1 MTALQFL
8 LLEDNPLDAEV
19 VQVTLSD
26 GGIDCVLQRVETRAD
41 FVSALATN
49 EFDLILADYALPGFD
64 GISALEIARNL
75 HPDTPFMIVSA
86 SLGEELAID
95 TLKQGATDYVLKQ
108 RIERL
113 VPCVQRALRE
123 AQERRNRKEAE
134 QERERFL
141 AISSDLQ
148 LIIGFDHQLKWVSP
162 MFEQILGWT
171 TNEMIG
177 QPWFNFAHPDNVD
190 GFDQLGSKGI
200 RDSKPFSF
208 ENRYRHKDGSYRWF
222 LWNVQRYPE
231 ERVVY
236 AVAVDITERKQ
247 AQQQLQQTVHTLQTL
262 IAAAPLPIVII
273 EPGCI
278 VQLWNP
284 AAERLFGWS
293 EADVLGKPIPIVPPE
308 KQEEC
313 RLVREAVIN
322 GEIFSGVETY
332 RCKRD
337 GSTVIVSIS
346 AALLDDS
353 NAIVLLFQDITKRQ
367 QAEAALRSRE
377 AQLQTLFDEAPLGI
391 CLIDADFRL
400 RQANPAALPVFG
412 IPDLMGRDF
421 DEITHILW
429 PPARADEIVERFR
442 HTLETGEPYHVLE
455 LIEERRDRGVI
466 EYYEWQINR
475 IPLPEGHYG
484 VVCYFRDISAQVL
497 ARQAIAASE
506 ERLRSFVEADVVGIL
521 FGDVYGGI
529 HEANDE
535 LLRIVGYTREDLQAG
550 KLRWDDI
557 TPPEYWPLD
566 EQYIAEAK
574 ARGACNPYEK
584 EYIRKDGRRVPVL
597 VGYSLVGEAR
607 EQSVA
612 MILDLSDRKQA
623 EEALRQSEARFR
635 LMVES
640 AKEYAIFTLDLDG
653 RITSWN
659 SGAERLLGYQEAEII
674 GCKGRIIFTP
684 EDNDQEKAEQEM
696 QTALTEGRAENE
708 RWHVRKDGSRF
719 WASGLMMPLQNEAGN
734 TQGFVKIMQD
744 KTQSRQAA
752 EREQF
757 LAQSSAALAVS
768 IDYKTTLTT
777 IARLAVSFLADYC
790 FFDVMN
796 ASGQIERVAWYVADP
811 TMQGWFD
818 GVQQFIPPQN
828 FDNHPVANVLRSG
841 HAHFIPEVTQQWMQ
855 SAATSPTHLQFMQR
869 CQLQSLITVPLK
881 IDRRPLG
888 ALTFCF
894 TAYSNRHYTQTDL
907 TLAEEL
913 ARRAALALDNARLY
927 HQAQEA
933 NRVKDEFLA
942 VLSHELRSPLN
953 PILGWVR
960 LLQNGKL
967 DVPRQ
972 AEALATIERNAKLQT
987 QLIEDLLDISR
998 VMQGKLTLTAAPVSL
1013 TFVISAAV
1021 ETVRLAAEAKQI
1033 QILLDLDTGAA
1044 PVSGDAA
1051 RLQQVVWN
1059 LLTNAVKFTP
1069 NGGQITVELRQLNQL
1084 AQIRVID
1091 TGKGIDP
1098 QFLPHVFEYFRQA
1111 DSTTTRKFGGL
1122 GLGLAI
1128 VRQIVEM
1135 HGGTVK
1141 AESQGE
1147 NQGATFTVQLPLL
1160 GSRASGVRSR
1170 ETPTHS
1176 PLPTPHSPLADL
1188 QILVVDD
1195 DDDTREYQ
1203 AFLLEQHGARVTA
1216 VASGLE
1222 ALQALDQFIPDV
1234 IVSDIGMAE
1243 MDGYMLMQ
1251 QIRSRPPSQGG
1262 RVPAIAL
1269 TAYARD
1275 FDQQKALQAGFQTHI
1290 TKPVEPEAL
1299 VEAIASLPSHTNR

>member
-1 MTALQFL
+1 MTALRFL

-19 VQVTLSD
+19 IQVTLID
-26 GGIDCVLQRVETRAD
+26 GGIDCDVQRVETRAD
-41 FVSALATN
+41 FVAALETD
-49 EFDLILADYALPGFD
+49 EFALILAGYTLPGFD
-64 GISALEIARNL
+64 GISALEIARHL
-75 HPDTPFMIVSA
+75 RPDTPFIVVSA

-108 RIERL
+108 RLERL
-113 VPCVQRALRE
+113 VPAVNRALRE
-123 AQERRNRKEAE
+123 AQERRDRKEAE

-148 LIIGFDHQLKWVSP
+148 TIISFDHQLQWVSP
-162 MFEQILGWT
+162 TFEQMLGWT
-171 TNEMIG
+171 ANEMIG
-177 QPWFNFAHPDNVD
+177 QPWFNFAHPNNVG
-190 GFDQLGSKGI
+190 GFDQLGNEKIS
-200 RDSKPFSF
+200 SHKPFSF

-222 LWNVQRYPE
+222 FWNVQPYPE

-236 AVAVDITERKQ
+236 AVAVDVTERKQ
-247 AQQQLQQTVHTLQTL
+247 AQQQLQHTLQTLQTL
-262 IAAAPLPIVII
+262 IAASPLPIVII
-273 EPGCI
+273 APDCI

-293 EADVLGKPIPIVPPE
+293 AAEVLGKPIPIVPPE

-313 RLVREAVIN
+313 RLVREAVIK

-337 GSTVIVSIS
+337 DSTVIVSIS

-353 NAIVLLFQDITKRQ
+353 NAIVLLFQDITEQQ
-367 QAEAALRSRE
+367 QAEAALRKSE

-391 CLIDADFRL
+391 YLIDADFYL
-400 RQANPAALPVFG
+400 RQVNPTALPVFG
-412 IPDLMGRDF
+412 DIPDLIGRDF
-421 DEITHILW
+421 DEIMHLLW
-429 PPARADEIVERFR
+429 PQAKADEIVERFR
-442 HTLETGEPYHVLE
+442 HTLETGEPYHVPE
-455 LIEERRDRGVI
+455 LIEERRDLGVT

-475 IPLPEGHYG
+475 IPLSEGRYG
-484 VVCYFRDISAQVL
+484 VVCYFRDISAQVQ
-497 ARQAIAASE
+497 ARQAIVESE
-506 ERLRSFVEADVVGIL
+506 ERLRSFVEAGVVGIL

-557 TPPEYWPLD
+557 TPPEYLPLD

-574 ARGACNPYEK
+574 ARGACSPYEK
-584 EYIRKDGRRVPVL
+584 EYIRKDGSRVPVL
-597 VGYSLVGEAR
+597 VGYSLVGETR

-612 MILDLSDRKQA
+612 VILDLSDLEQT
-623 EEALRQSEARFR
+623 EDALRHSEARFR

-640 AKEYAIFTLDLDG
+640 AKEYAIFTLDLNG
-653 RITSWN
+653 TITSWN
-659 SGAERLLGYQEAEII
+659 SGAERLLGYPEAEII
-674 GCKGRIIFTP
+674 GCNGRIIFTP
-684 EDNDQEKAEQEM
+684 EDAERGEAEREL
-696 QTALTEGRAENE
+696 QTALTQERAENE

-719 WASGLMMPLQNEAGN
+719 WGSGLVMPLQTDAGI
-734 TQGFVKIMQD
+734 TQGLVKIMQD

-757 LAQSSAALAVS
+757 LAQSSAALAAS

-777 IARLAVSFLADYC
+777 IAKLAVPFLADYC
-790 FFDVMN
+790 FFDVIN
-796 ASGQIERVAWYVADP
+796 ANGQIERVAWYTADP
-811 TMQGWFD
+811 AIQGWFD
-818 GVQQFIPPQN
+818 GVQQFILPQD
-828 FDNHPVANVLRSG
+828 FDTHPVANVLRNG
-841 HAHFIPEVTQQWMQ
+841 NAHLVPEVTQEWMQ
-855 SAATSPTHLQFMQR
+855 SAATSPAHLQFMQR
-869 CQLQSLITVPLK
+869 CQLRSLITVPLK
-881 IDRRPLG
+881 IAHQPLG

-894 TAYSNRHYTQTDL
+894 TTHSDRHYTQSDL

-913 ARRAALALDNARLY
+913 ARRAALALDNAKLY

-933 NRVKDEFLA
+933 NRIKDEFLA

-953 PILGWVR
+953 PILGWTR

-967 DVPRQ
+967 DAPRQ
-972 AEALATIERNAKLQT
+972 AEALATIERNARLQT

-998 VMQGKLTLTAAPVSL
+998 IMQGKLTLTAVPVSL

-1033 QILLDLDTGAA
+1033 QILLDNTKVA

-1059 LLTNAVKFTP
+1059 LLTNAVKFTS
-1069 NGGQITVELRQLNQL
+1069 NGGQVTVELRQLDQL

-1141 AESQGE
+1141 AESLGD

-1160 GSRASGVRSR
+1160 GSRESAVGSR

-1188 QILVVDD
+1188 RILVVDD
-1195 DDDTREYQ
+1195 DDDTRELQ
-1203 AFLLEQHGARVTA
+1203 AFLLEQRGARVTA
-1216 VASGLE
+1216 VASGFE
-1222 ALQALDQFIPDV
+1222 ALQSLDRFIPHV
-1234 IVSDIGMAE
+1234 IVSDIGMAD

-1262 RVPAIAL
+1262 QVPAIAL

-1275 FDQQKALQAGFQTHI
+1275 FDQQKAHQVGFQAHI
-1290 TKPVEPEAL
+1290 TKPVEPETL
-1299 VEAIASLPSHTNR
+1299 VKAIAVLLQ